1 MVSFFVAAILLQ
13 NCYYVVRFYSSSID
27 AQDEMDNNT
36 IEVTGIPKHLLSLL
50 DERIRQ
56 QGGDRAGYIRQLI
69 EKDVLAASHTQKQP
83 VLQGKRQPF
92 DPEKWAADMKALAE
106 RADLI
111 PVLPPE
117 AFTRESIYGNHD

>member
-1 MVSFFVAAILLQ
+1 
-13 NCYYVVRFYSSSID
+13 
-27 AQDEMDNNT
+27 MDNNI

-56 QGGDRAGYIRQLI
+56 KGGDRAGYIRELI
-69 EKDVLAASHTQKQP
+69 EKDILEASQRQKQP
-83 VLQGKRQPF
+83 VFQGKQQPF
-92 DPEKWAADMKALAE
+92 DPEKWEADMRALTEGAE
-106 RADLI
+106 KI